1 MAWHLRAMIIIALLG
16 MAGSL
21 GARADDY
28 AQTRQS
34 IVFGILPFMS
44 EVSLIKRFSPLRDH
58 LSARLKRDVVL
69 ETATDMSTFIQR
81 TNEGVYD
88 IVYTAP
94 HFVLLATQSGLYT
107 VLAQPSQK
115 LAAHIMVPADS
126 AVRTVAQL
134 ANRRVASGP
143 ALAFLTIVGKD
154 LLTQS
159 GLKEAAAPQYTI
171 FPNNNSALQAT
182 ASGDSDAAIVGTYML
197 EQAQKAGL
205 RELIATPP
213 YPSVAILAST
223 RLTTQQHSV
232 IGDALVELGTSTSGK
247 ALLERIE
254 YPGFQR
260 ANLAEYDTLRRAAE
274 LVNKMLQSKTGDP
287 ALTRKSENV
296 KTN

>member
-1 MAWHLRAMIIIALLG
+1 MAWQSITIIVTALLG
-16 MAGSL
+16 IAGSL
-21 GARADDY
+21 GAHADDS
-28 AQTRQS
+28 ANPRQA

-58 LSARLKRDVVL
+58 LSARLHRDVVL
-69 ETATDMSTFIQR
+69 ETATDMITFVQR
-81 TNEGVYD
+81 TNEGAYD

-94 HFVLLATQSGLYT
+94 HFVVLATQSGHYS

-126 AVRTVAQL
+126 AVQTVAQL

-154 LLTQS
+154 LLAQA
-159 GLKEAAAPQYTI
+159 GLKDGSAPEYMI

-182 ASGDSDAAIVGTYML
+182 ASGDSDAAIVGTYMI

-223 RLTTQQHSV
+223 RLTSQQQNA
-232 IGDALVELGTSTSGK
+232 IGNALVELSSTASGQ

-254 YPGFQR
+254 FPGFQR

-274 LVNKMLQSKTGDP
+274 LVNKMLHSKTGDP
-287 ALTRKSENV
+287 AITRKSEDV